1 MVRRSCNNVIFLGVP
16 VIDIDAHFEPA
27 ADWLD
32 EFPSLRDRL
41 PARFPTYD
49 PRFTMR
55 SPEMFA
61 WFVTDDLLRGV
72 PASQRMPIER
82 LVTDGMRSKYDPDRG
97 PDAGYPGS
105 DQHQHLESSTVH
117 DRVRWLDAQGIDV
130 QNVISGTG
138 YTLARA
144 IDDPALG
151 MDALEAVNTWMSD
164 GVAESGAGGRLMAT
178 VTLRYEDLDWAIG
191 ELTRMRAR
199 GSRTFLMKSEPTG
212 DVPPNHPDYDRFW
225 SAVTDLG
232 MIPIVHVGLS
242 PGIYHPAWAN
252 TDDPA
257 LIRVISVLQPAQ
269 QAHVFLTAMVLGG
282 VFERHPT
289 LTIVFAEHGVDWVI
303 AATLRLDGIAMPGVS
318 PLLLGDYRLP
328 LTPAEYVRRNVR
340 VTPLPVG
347 HELPLTA
354 LQFLPE
360 VPVFSSDYPHF
371 EGSDDPMGHYAREL
385 TSVSDEARA
394 SFFGDNLAACFAR
407 MGDPLL
413 EPARG

>member
-1 MVRRSCNNVIFLGVP
+1 VQRSCNNVIFSGVP

-27 ADWLD
+27 AGWLD
-32 EFPSLRDRL
+32 DFPALRDRL
-41 PARFPTYD
+41 PARFPTHD
-49 PRFTMR
+49 PRFSMR

-72 PASQRMPIER
+72 PASRRMPIER
-82 LVTDGMRSKYDPDRG
+82 LVTDGMRSKYDPNRG
-97 PDAGYPGS
+97 PEAGYAGS
-105 DQHQHLESSTVH
+105 DQHQELVGSTLT
-117 DRVRWLDAQGIDV
+117 DRVRWLDEQGIDV
-130 QNVISGTG
+130 QNVITGTG

-144 IDDPALG
+144 VDD
-151 MDALEAVNTWMSD
+151 
-164 GVAESGAGGRLMAT
+164 AGGRLMAA

-212 DVPPNHPDYDRFW
+212 DAPPNHPDYDRFW

-232 MIPIVHVGLS
+232 MVPIVHVGLS
-242 PGIYHPAWAN
+242 PAIYHPAWAN

-282 VFERHPT
+282 VFERHPA
-289 LTIVFAEHGVDWVI
+289 LTVVFAEHGIDWVI
-303 AATLRLDGIAMPGVS
+303 AATLRLDGIATPGVS

-340 VTPLPVG
+340 VTPLPVA
-347 HELPLTA
+347 HELPTTA

-371 EGSDDPMGHYAREL
+371 EGSGDPMGHYSTEL
-385 TSVSDEARA
+385 ASLPGEARA
-394 SFFGDNLAACFAR
+394 SFFGENLAACFAR
-407 MGDPLL
+407 MGDPLVVA
-413 EPARG
+413 PGVGARG

>member
-1 MVRRSCNNVIFLGVP
+1 LGVP
-16 VIDIDAHFEPA
+16 VIDIDAHFEPT

-32 EFPSLRDRL
+32 EFPGLRDRL
-41 PARFPTYD
+41 PARFPTHD
-49 PRFTMR
+49 PRFSMR

-72 PASQRMPIER
+72 PASRRMPIER

-97 PDAGYPGS
+97 PEAGYVGS
-105 DQHQHLESSTVH
+105 DQHQELVGATLGG
-117 DRVRWLDAQGIDV
+117 RVRWLDEQGIDV

-164 GVAESGAGGRLMAT
+164 GVDDAGGRLIAA

-212 DVPPNHPDYDRFW
+212 DVPPNHPAYDRFW

-242 PGIYHPAWAN
+242 PAIYHPAWAN

-282 VFERHPT
+282 VFERHPA
-289 LTIVFAEHGVDWVI
+289 LTVVFAEHGIDWVI

-340 VTPLPVG
+340 VTPLPVA
-347 HELPLTA
+347 HELPTTA

-371 EGSDDPMGHYAREL
+371 EGSGDPMGHYSTEL
-385 TSVSDEARA
+385 ASLPGEARA
-394 SFFGDNLAACFAR
+394 SFFGENLAACFAR
-407 MGDPLL
+407 MGDPLVVA
-413 EPARG
+413 PGVGARG